1 MYLNFYKLDR
11 EPFLL
16 TPDTSFIHLA
26 KPHRDSLI
34 ALLNGILTGKGFL
47 VMTGGAGTGKTTVIN
62 AVLQC
67 LPRLNKA
74 VSSGFLV
81 NPLLEPN
88 ELLEAILEDLGV
100 QCASTSKPQRLA
112 ALQQHLLQ
120 VQGRGGVTALVI
132 DEAHLLSPELLEEVR
147 LLGNI
152 DTYSGKLL
160 QIVLSGQPELASSLL
175 QPRQR
180 ALRQRIS
187 VMVQLQPLNE
197 SEAAAYVEQRL
208 RSGGLKEGNL
218 FTSAAISEIF
228 KRSHGV
234 PRLVNILC
242 ATCLELGF
250 ELRKPMIDPGIVEK
264 AVTKLVAPAAS
275 KKEVASHVQAPNAK
289 NATPPEISLPE
300 TLESDNGATGAEK
313 DLKRAQRQKE
323 HTLS

>member
-1 MYLNFYKLDR
+1 MYLKFYQLDR

-34 ALLNGILTGKGFL
+34 ALLNGVLTGKGFM
-47 VMTGGAGTGKTTVIN
+47 VMTGGAGTGKTTVVN

-67 LPRLNKA
+67 LPKLNPA

-81 NPLLEPN
+81 NPLLAPS
-88 ELLEAILEDLGV
+88 ELLEAILDDLGV
-100 QCASTSKPQRLA
+100 TCLSATKPQRLA

-120 VQGRGGVTALVI
+120 VQSRGGVTALVI
-132 DEAHLLSPELLEEVR
+132 DEAHLLSAELLEEVR

-160 QIVLSGQPELASSLL
+160 QIILSGQPELATVLL

-187 VMVQLQPLNE
+187 VMVQLQPL
-197 SEAAAYVEQRL
+197 SETETAAYIEQRL
-208 RSGGLKEGNL
+208 RSGGLKLPNM
-218 FTSAAISEIF
+218 FTPPSVTEIF
-228 KRSHGV
+228 RRSHGV

-242 ATCLELGF
+242 ATCLEIGYDS
-250 ELRKPMIDPGIVEK
+250 RKESIDPEIVSK
-264 AVTKLVAPAAS
+264 AVARLVSPAAAKSQGATQLQTAPAVIPES
-275 KKEVASHVQAPNAK
+275 EPEVAS
-289 NATPPEISLPE
+289 TP
-300 TLESDNGATGAEK
+300 EK

>member
-74 VSSGFLV
+74 VSSGLLV

-88 ELLEAILEDLGV
+88 ELLEAILDDLGIP
-100 QCASTSKPQRLA
+100 SPGPSKPQRLA

-120 VQGRGGVTALVI
+120 VQQRGGVTALVI

-160 QIVLSGQPELASSLL
+160 QIVLSGQPDLATQLL

-187 VMVQLQPLNE
+187 VMVQLQPLSE
-197 SEAAAYVEQRL
+197 SDAAAYVEQRL
-208 RSGGLKEGNL
+208 RSGGLKEGHI
-218 FTSAAISEIF
+218 FTPAAVSEIF
-228 KRSHGV
+228 RRSHGV
-234 PRLVNILC
+234 PRLINILC

-250 ELRKPMIDPGIVEK
+250 ENRKTVIDPDLVGK
-264 AVTKLVAPAAS
+264 AVNKLVAPTAS
-275 KKEVASHVQAPNAK
+275 KTQVASHVQPPNSKGA
-289 NATPPEISLPE
+289 ALSEITLPE
-300 TLESDNGATGAEK
+300 TLESDRGLAGPEK